1 MYCLCRKMRVLKSFP
16 AVWENCKAGF
26 FSRKNGSWNLGRVQ
40 ACQLQQLNLTLTHL
54 LESNTHRFDLVRRS
68 LLDVC
73 VLTKGVDK

>member
-54 LESNTHRFDLVRRS
+54 LVS
-68 LLDVC
+68 
-73 VLTKGVDK
+73 